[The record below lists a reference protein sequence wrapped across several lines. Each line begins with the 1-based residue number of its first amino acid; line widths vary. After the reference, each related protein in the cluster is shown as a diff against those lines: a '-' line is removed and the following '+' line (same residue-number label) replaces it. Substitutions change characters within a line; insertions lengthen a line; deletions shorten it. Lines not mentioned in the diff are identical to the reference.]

1 VKSAR
6 KILAGLAIALGLF
19 QLVRLAVLVDRFT
32 IDVPYWDQWTFYQA
46 DFAPHSVWERFTWQ
60 HGPHRQGLGAPLTAA
75 VNRLSGWNQ
84 RAVCFSI
91 VAIMMAAAAAALAL
105 KRRLAGALTWTDVG
119 LVLLLLTPQQLALY
133 TQVPNLSHGALP
145 LLLVLLTALAW
156 TLRPAPLRY
165 LLVVALT
172 LLALFTGFGLF
183 LGVAV
188 PLLLALEVV
197 RVRRH
202 GPVREAVAPL
212 LAGVALAAGW
222 ALFFVGYRSASV
234 PPELA
239 NIHPAWSDYPVFV
252 ALQFGNLFGVRGTEW
267 GPRLAG
273 FVALAALLVVAVRAL
288 RRWLGEPNGTAAS
301 FARSVLLLI
310 LFSMLFAGGS
320 SAGRMLLGL
329 EGARACR
336 YLPLLMP
343 AAVGLHLWLA
353 QRASPR
359 LRVLFLLILA
369 ATCLPWRERRDARRY
384 AKGKAAWVQ
393 AYRATGDVDK
403 ANAWAKFPIFPGG
416 PAATRAP
423 LHTGLDWLERNQFSF
438 FRDRASAGP

>member
-1 VKSAR
+1 ML
-6 KILAGLAIALGLF
+6 IGLVIALGLF
-19 QLVRLAVLVDRFT
+19 QAIRLFVLVDRCT
-32 IDVPYWDQWTFYQA
+32 VDVPYWDQWTFYQG
-46 DFAPHSVWERFTWQ
+46 DFAPHSFWERFTWQ

-75 VNRLSGWNQ
+75 ANRISGWNQ
-84 RAVCFSI
+84 RAVCFCI
-91 VAIMMAAAAAALAL
+91 AAVMLAATLAALLL
-105 KRRLAGALTWTDVG
+105 KKRLAGTLTWIDVG
-119 LVLLLLTPQQLALY
+119 LVLLLLTPQQMALY

-197 RVRRH
+197 RARRH
-202 GPVREAVAPL
+202 RTPREAVAPL
-212 LAGVALAAGW
+212 LAGVGLAAGW

-239 NIHPAWSDYPVFV
+239 NARPAWSDYPVFV

-267 GPRLAG
+267 GSRLAG
-273 FVALAALLVVAVRAL
+273 FVALAALLVVAVCAL
-288 RRWLGEPNGTAAS
+288 RRWLGEPAAHDTS
-301 FARSVLLLI
+301 FARTVLLLI
-310 LFSMLFAGGS
+310 LFSVLFAVGS
-320 SAGRMLLGL
+320 SVGRVLLGL

-343 AAVGLHLWLA
+343 AALGLHLWLA

-359 LRVLFLLILA
+359 LRVLFVLILA

-393 AYRATGDVDK
+393 AYLATGDVDK
-403 ANAWAKFPIFPGG
+403 ANGWAKFPIFPGG

-423 LHTGLDWLERNQFSF
+423 LQTGLDWLERNQFSF
-438 FRDRASAGP
+438 FRDRAAAGP